1 MRILIINTYY
11 YPAFVGGAEI
21 SVKLLA
27 EGMVKSGNSVF
38 VLTTG
43 LAEKVYRVN
52 GVIVICLKQKN
63 IFNSYQESKKIPQF
77 LKVFWHLIDSCN
89 PFYHFKVA
97 NILKRIRP
105 ALAHTNNIQGFSPF
119 LWFTIKSQKIPLVHS
134 LRDYYLLCHK
144 CNLYNN
150 NKNCE
155 SLCLPCSVTHT
166 IKKRFFKYPD
176 YIVGISNYIL
186 NKYST
191 YLPISKLN
199 SNIIYNATENN
210 GFDFVKSD
218 EPKLRFGYIGRIA
231 KDKGVEYLVN
241 ELSKLDQDQKSAIK
255 IFFAGK
261 GDAEFIRQL
270 SQKLENIEF
279 EFLGVIKPYDFYKN
293 IDVLLIPA
301 LWNEPFGRI
310 VIESLSYSVPVCQSD
325 RGGLKEL
332 FNPAN
337 SWMYS
342 PEEGELSILV
352 KHILNNRNEVLEKR
366 KQCGQ
371 RAGKFSTEQYIN
383 NYLKLYHQLVSVET
397 KISKAEY
404 APALLEK

>member
-1 MRILIINTYY
+1 MRVLIINTYY

-27 EGMVKSGNSVF
+27 EGMAKAGNSVF

-43 LAEKVYRVN
+43 VANKVYRVN

-63 IFNSYQESKKIPQF
+63 IFNSYRESKNIPQF

-89 PFYHFKVA
+89 PFYHFKVS

-119 LWFTIKSQKIPLVHS
+119 LWLTIKSQKIPLIHS
-134 LRDYYLLCHK
+134 VRDYYLLCHK

-150 NKNCE
+150 DKNCE

-166 IKKRFFKYPD
+166 IKKGFFKYPD
-176 YIVGISNYIL
+176 HIVGISNYIL

-191 YLPISKLN
+191 YLPISKLS
-199 SNIIYNATENN
+199 SNIIYNATESN
-210 GFDFVKSD
+210 DFEPVKS
-218 EPKLRFGYIGRIA
+218 EAIKLRFGYMGRIA

-241 ELSKLDQDQKSAIK
+241 ELTKLDQQLKGSFK
-255 IFFAGK
+255 IIFAGK
-261 GDAEFIRQL
+261 GEAGFIEQL
-270 SQKLENIEF
+270 THKLDNIEF
-279 EFLGVIKPYDFYKN
+279 EFLGVIKPYDFYNN

-337 SWMYS
+337 SWIYS
-342 PEEGELSILV
+342 PEEGELSVLV
-352 KHILNNRNEVLEKR
+352 THILNNRNEVLEKKEHCR
-366 KQCGQ
+366 QQ
-371 RAGKFSTEQYIN
+371 AGKFSSEQYIA
-383 NYLKLYHQLVSVET
+383 NYLKLYHQFVAIEP
-397 KISKAEY
+397 KINKAEVH
-404 APALLEK
+404 PRFI

>member
-1 MRILIINTYY
+1 MRVLIINTYY

-27 EGMVKSGNSVF
+27 EGMAKAGNSVF

-43 LAEKVYRVN
+43 VADKVYRVN

-63 IFNSYQESKKIPQF
+63 IFNSYRESKNIPQF

-89 PFYHFKVA
+89 PFYHFKVS

-119 LWFTIKSQKIPLVHS
+119 LWLTIKSQKIPLIHS
-134 LRDYYLLCHK
+134 VRDYYLLCHK

-150 NKNCE
+150 DKNCE

-166 IKKRFFKYPD
+166 IKKGFFKYPD
-176 YIVGISNYIL
+176 HIVGISNYIL

-191 YLPISKLN
+191 YLPISKLS
-199 SNIIYNATENN
+199 SNIIYNATESN
-210 GFDFVKSD
+210 DFEPVKS
-218 EPKLRFGYIGRIA
+218 EAIKLRFGYMGRIA
-231 KDKGVEYLVN
+231 KDKGVEYLVS
-241 ELSKLDQDQKSAIK
+241 ELTKLDQQLKGSFK
-255 IFFAGK
+255 IIFAGK
-261 GDAEFIRQL
+261 GEAGFIEQL
-270 SQKLENIEF
+270 THKLDNIEF
-279 EFLGVIKPYDFYKN
+279 EFLGVIKPYDFYNN

-337 SWMYS
+337 SWIYS
-342 PEEGELSILV
+342 PEEGELSVLV
-352 KHILNNRNEVLEKR
+352 THILNNRNEVLEKKEHCR
-366 KQCGQ
+366 QQ
-371 RAGKFSTEQYIN
+371 AGKFSSEQYIA
-383 NYLKLYHQLVSVET
+383 NYLKLYHQFVAIEP
-397 KISKAEY
+397 KINKAEVH
-404 APALLEK
+404 PRFI

>member
-1 MRILIINTYY
+1 MRVLIINTYY

-27 EGMVKSGNSVF
+27 EGMVKAGNSVF

-43 LAEKVYRVN
+43 LADKVYRVN

-63 IFNSYQESKKIPQF
+63 IFNSYRDSKNIPQF

-89 PFYHFKVA
+89 PFYHFKIS
-97 NILKRIRP
+97 NLLKRIRP

-119 LWFTIKSQKIPLVHS
+119 LWLTIKSQKIPLIHS

-150 NKNCE
+150 DKNCE
-155 SLCLPCSVTHT
+155 RLCLPCSVTHT
-166 IKKRFFKYPD
+166 IKKGFFKYPD
-176 YIVGISNYIL
+176 HIVGISNYIL

-199 SNIIYNATENN
+199 SNVIYNATEKN
-210 GFDFVKSD
+210 DFEFMKSD
-218 EPKLRFGYIGRIA
+218 SPKLRFGYIGRIA
-231 KDKGVEYLVN
+231 KDKGVEYLVD
-241 ELSKLDQDQKSAIK
+241 ELAKLGEQKDAFK
-255 IFFAGK
+255 IIFAGK
-261 GDAEFIRQL
+261 GDAGFIEQL
-270 SQKLENIEF
+270 SHKLENIEF
-279 EFLGVIKPYDFYKN
+279 EFLGVAKPYDFYNN

-310 VIESLSYSVPVCQSD
+310 VIESLSYLVPVCQSD

-337 SWMYS
+337 SWIYS
-342 PEEGELSILV
+342 PEEGELSILI
-352 KHILNNRNEVLEKR
+352 KHILNNRNEVVEKK

-371 RAGKFSTEQYIN
+371 QAGKFSSEQYIA
-383 NYLKLYHQLVSVET
+383 NYLKLYHQFVSIGPE
-397 KISKAEY
+397 ISKARVH
-404 APALLEK
+404 PRLT